1 MEKQSEVDDQL
12 IQDFQSSDS
21 DIECELEDDVCFD
34 QNIEIPWNSSY
45 SQSESLKITESHM
58 MPSKMGAAFFNA
70 RNNLNSLD
78 KMSSNEGEATRE
90 CKMVGTLNS
99 RNLRFF

>member
-1 MEKQSEVDDQL
+1 
-12 IQDFQSSDS
+12 
-21 DIECELEDDVCFD
+21 
-34 QNIEIPWNSSY
+34 
-45 SQSESLKITESHM
+45 M

-78 KMSSNEGEATRE
+78 KMSSNEGEATRDF
-90 CKMVGTLNS
+90 KMVGTLNS